1 MTSLLAGNIALAR
14 GCFRGVSMHVTS
26 GFSGRALR
34 AVVLSSLIVLIAA
47 APSIGQQAPVQLP
60 KPQLTGG
67 MPLMQA
73 LAQRQTTR
81 AFADKP
87 LPMQTLSN
95 LLWAAFGINRP
106 RDVKSGLGRTAPS
119 AMNKQ
124 EVSLYVVLA
133 DGAYVYEAEQNQLR
147 QVVSGDVRAKV
158 AQGAGAHAAVTIIY
172 VADAKLDS
180 AQVDTGFIGQNV
192 YLFAA
197 SEGLS
202 AWLYALHGADVAG
215 ALKLPEGMKA
225 LYGQS
230 VGYRP

>member
-1 MTSLLAGNIALAR
+1 
-14 GCFRGVSMHVTS
+14 MHVIA
-26 GFSGRALR
+26 GFTERIIRTVALCF
-34 AVVLSSLIVLIAA
+34 AVVLFAA
-47 APSIGQQAPVQLP
+47 SAICQQAPIQLQ
-60 KPQLTGG
+60 KPEIKGW

-73 LAQRQTTR
+73 LSLRQTSR
-81 AFADKP
+81 EFAARP

-95 LLWAAFGINRP
+95 LLWAAFGVNRP
-106 RDVKSGLGRTAPS
+106 LSVKAGLGRTAPS

-124 EVSLYVVLA
+124 EVQLYVVLA
-133 DGAYVYEAEQNQLR
+133 DGVYVYDAEPNQLR
-147 QVVSGDVRAKV
+147 PVVTGDVRAKV

-172 VADAKLDS
+172 VADTKFDM

-197 SEGLS
+197 SEGLN
-202 AWLYALHGADVAG
+202 AWFYALHGVNVAG
-215 ALKLPEGMKA
+215 ALKLSDGQKA

>member
-1 MTSLLAGNIALAR
+1 MNFVPESPRRIVRNAALYFSLVLTAI
-14 GCFRGVSMHVTS
+14 S
-26 GFSGRALR
+26 
-34 AVVLSSLIVLIAA
+34 AVC
-47 APSIGQQAPVQLP
+47 QQTPIQLP
-60 KPQLTGG
+60 KPEIKGW

-73 LAQRQTTR
+73 LSLRQTSR
-81 AFADKP
+81 EFAAR
-87 LPMQTLSN
+87 PMPTQMLSN
-95 LLWAAFGINRP
+95 LLWAAFGVNRS
-106 RDVKSGLGRTAPS
+106 RNVKSGLGRTAPS

-124 EVSLYVVLA
+124 EVQLYVVLA

-147 QVVSGDVRAKV
+147 PVVTGDVREKV

-172 VADAKLDS
+172 VADAKFDM

-197 SEGLS
+197 SEGLN
-202 AWLYALHGADVAG
+202 AWFYALHGTDVAG
-215 ALKLPEGMKA
+215 ALKLPEGQKA